1 MLGTGTSRI
10 YQNITSKHRSETA
23 VHYVQCI
30 CMILRCNRQYMEYTD
45 MHEYECMAGV
55 DSDGVPTVN
64 RDAYAGMS

>member
-23 VHYVQCI
+23 VQDIH
-30 CMILRCNRQYMEYTD
+30 
-45 MHEYECMAGV
+45 ECMAGV